1 MVMEMAEKAR
11 LGIYLDYEVKK
22 KAKHLSVETG
32 LSLSEIIELLL
43 KGTSEEEILKLYK
56 KETNKK

>member
-1 MVMEMAEKAR
+1 MAEKAR
-11 LGIYLDYEVKK
+11 LGIYLDEEVKK

-43 KGTSEEEILKLYK
+43 KGTSEEQIERLAK
-56 KETNKK
+56 KK